1 MKEEKFPMA
10 DRLRLEAALLRVDWE
25 LDGRIPGRVRRQIKD
40 ELRANLSE
48 AARVVGM
55 KAAIRQLG
63 DLRALGASYL
73 EVYRGRMD
81 LRAGFTAA
89 FVAYVAV
96 QVIAFAVFFAFQ
108 GGVLSSG
115 GHSAAYDFLNGFG
128 PFGGS
133 VGAGGRSFEVTILTP
148 AHLVVMLAAFVIGS
162 RIWRLLRR
170 D

>member
-1 MKEEKFPMA
+1 MKEEKLPMA

-40 ELRANLSE
+40 ELRANLVE
-48 AARVVGM
+48 AAGAVGM
-55 KAAIRQLG
+55 KGAIHQLG

-73 EVYRGRMD
+73 EIYRGRFD
-81 LRAGFTAA
+81 LRAGLTAA
-89 FVAYVAV
+89 FLAYVAV
-96 QVIAFAVFFAFQ
+96 QVVAFAVFFAFQ

-133 VGAGGRSFEVTILTP
+133 VGTGGRSFEVALLTP
-148 AHLVVMLAAFVIGS
+148 AHLVVMAVAFVIGS
-162 RIWRLLRR
+162 RMWRLLRR
-170 D
+170 E

>member
-1 MKEEKFPMA
+1 MKEEKLRMA

-40 ELRANLSE
+40 ELRANLSD
-48 AARVVGM
+48 AAGVVGM
-55 KAAIRQLG
+55 KTAIQQLG

-73 EVYRGRMD
+73 EVYRGRFD
-81 LRAGFTAA
+81 LRRGCTAA
-89 FVAYVAV
+89 FVAYVAI
-96 QVIAFAVFFAFQ
+96 QVVVFAVFFAFQ

-133 VGAGGRSFEVTILTP
+133 VGSGGKSFEVSILTP
-148 AHLVVMLAAFVIGS
+148 AHLVVMLVAFVIGS
-162 RIWRLLRR
+162 RMWRLLRR
-170 D
+170 G